1 MTGRHS
7 YCHQKDDPV
16 WNIWFIHKIR
26 YTSIR
31 YNQIMCSLL
40 LVPCVAVFDS
50 MYPCWAPVD
59 PYSLLLLILLGTIRS
74 RTVRVVRAASLR
86 FVSRRWPTIDRVDS
100 MRSRVGSACCN
111 GVGSMVL
118 WVVFNRF
125 AILIICDT
133 WQCLKS
139 HRHKAK
145 NIDPQL

>member
-1 MTGRHS
+1 M
-7 YCHQKDDPV
+7 
-16 WNIWFIHKIR
+16 
-26 YTSIR
+26 
-31 YNQIMCSLL
+31 
-40 LVPCVAVFDS
+40 A
-50 MYPCWAPVD
+50 
-59 PYSLLLLILLGTIRS
+59 TIKTCNS
-74 RTVRVVRAASLR
+74 ETER

-133 WQCLKS
+133 RQRLKS